1 MFKQL
6 FSEFLGT
13 AILVFCGTSAIVVND
28 ISQGMVTHVGIA
40 LVFGLVVLAV
50 IYTLGGISG
59 AHINPAVT
67 IAFWQAREFPGH
79 KVIPY
84 IICQISGAIFASTL
98 VYLLFFGH
106 PTYGATLP
114 AYGIMQTFILEV
126 ILTFILMLTIINV
139 ATGAKEQGITAGI
152 VIGSVVALEAL
163 FAGPIS
169 GASMNPARS
178 IAPALISGQWEVLW
192 VYITAPVIGACLA
205 VNCCRCLKNS
215 PCCR

>member
-28 ISQGMVTHVGIA
+28 ISQGMVTHVRIA

-50 IYTLGGISG
+50 IYTLGDISG

-98 VYLLFFGH
+98 VYLLFL
-106 PTYGATLP
+106 AT
-114 AYGIMQTFILEV
+114 Q
-126 ILTFILMLTIINV
+126 LTAQHFLH
-139 ATGAKEQGITAGI
+139 TA
-152 VIGSVVALEAL
+152 
-163 FAGPIS
+163 
-169 GASMNPARS
+169 
-178 IAPALISGQWEVLW
+178 
-192 VYITAPVIGACLA
+192 
-205 VNCCRCLKNS
+205 
-215 PCCR
+215 